1 MTLYCSTCCWV
12 NDSDSLVATC
22 WRNEGTHRLLKEAEI
37 LNQSFCGQLQD
48 LIHWDEYFG
57 VCIVVP
63 GVNPGLPGLRNQT
76 SPLLIKTFPK
86 LAQLFG
92 ISLWGWLSFFNKSKK
107 YIFIWFNWLACTPQS
122 SLYYIS
128 FFIHLFYGH
137 VWCLSMQKLK

>member
-1 MTLYCSTCCWV
+1 M

-37 LNQSFCGQLQD
+37 LNQSFCAQLQD

-76 SPLLIKTFPK
+76 SPTFCHQPLGLTIFFQQIKEINFYLI
-86 LAQLFG
+86 QL
-92 ISLWGWLSFFNKSKK
+92 ISL
-107 YIFIWFNWLACTPQS
+107 YTPIVSLLHQFLYS
-122 SLYYIS
+122 PFLWPHMVSLYAEVEINFKY
-128 FFIHLFYGH
+128 
-137 VWCLSMQKLK
+137 Q